1 MNKVI
6 AFIFSLLIIA
16 VLTSF
21 FVFTIDEKQTAVK
34 LRFGEVVQAGY
45 EPGLHFKW
53 PIVNN
58 IVKFDSR
65 IQTLDNAPERVFN
78 TDNEYLMVDY
88 FVKWRIKDV
97 KTFFTSNAG
106 LIAKAN
112 ANLTG
117 VVKNALQEEFSVR
130 TLDQAISSQ
139 RLELM
144 ESLRSHTKE
153 RAEDY
158 GIEIV
163 DVRIKQI
170 NLDQSVNES
179 VYNRMRSE
187 RLVEAAEHRSTGR
200 KESINI
206 RANTDKQIR
215 IMLAEAEKTAAIM
228 RGEGDAEATK
238 IFAEAHNKNPE
249 FYSFVRSLEAYVK
262 SFQTDSGN
270 VLVLD
275 PDSEFFKY
283 FKEQQPN

>member
-1 MNKVI
+1 MNKL
-6 AFIFSLLIIA
+6 ATLLIGLLLLA
-16 VLTSF
+16 LLASF
-21 FVFTIDEKQTAVK
+21 FLFTIDERQTAVK

-45 EPGLHFKW
+45 EPGLHFKT

-58 IVKFDSR
+58 IVKFDKR

-88 FVKWRIKDV
+88 YVKWRIQDV
-97 KTFFTSNAG
+97 KTFYTSNGG
-106 LIAKAN
+106 LIAVAN

-117 VVKNALQEEFSVR
+117 VIKNALQEEFSIR
-130 TLDQAISSQ
+130 TLDQAISTQ
-139 RLELM
+139 RIELM
-144 ESLRSHTKE
+144 ESLRSQTKTRSE
-153 RAEDY
+153 QY

-206 RANTDKQIR
+206 RANTDKRIR
-215 IMLAEAEKTAAIM
+215 IMLADAEKQAAII

-238 IFAEAHNKNPE
+238 IFAESHNKNPE
-249 FYSFVRSLEAYVK
+249 FYAFIRSLEAYK
-262 SFQTDSGN
+262 NSFQSGAGN

-275 PDSEFFKY
+275 PDSEFFRY
-283 FKEQQPN
+283 FKNQKVE

>member
-1 MNKVI
+1 MNKL
-6 AFIFSLLIIA
+6 ATLLIGLL
-16 VLTSF
+16 VLALLASF
-21 FVFTIDEKQTAVK
+21 FLFTVDERQTAVK

-45 EPGLHFKW
+45 EPGLHFKA

-58 IVKFDSR
+58 IVKFDKR

-88 FVKWRIKDV
+88 YVKWRIQDV
-97 KTFFTSNAG
+97 KTFYTANSG
-106 LIAKAN
+106 LISVAN
-112 ANLTG
+112 ANLSG
-117 VVKNALQEEFSVR
+117 VIDNALQEEFSIR
-130 TLDQAISSQ
+130 TLDQAISTQ
-139 RLELM
+139 RIELM
-144 ESLRSHTKE
+144 ESLRSQTKSRSE
-153 RAEDY
+153 QY

-215 IMLAEAEKTAAIM
+215 IMLAEAEKQAAII

-238 IFAEAHNKNPE
+238 IFADSHNKNPE
-249 FYSFVRSLEAYVK
+249 FYAFVRSLEAYK
-262 SFQTDSGN
+262 NSFQSGAGN

-275 PDSEFFKY
+275 PNSEFFRY
-283 FKEQQPN
+283 FKNQKVE